1 MPKFAAV
8 FAPPDLKLY
17 NPYFLISETNGRNAT
32 MNNSLIRVYE
42 SGAFPFRNS
51 KRSLHLVMFLN
62 IYSSEFSEIFAH
74 KKYFSKFFSWK
85 QVVIHSG
92 YYNCISVAIYV
103 SFTFRNKNRHITI
116 FRK

>member
-1 MPKFAAV
+1 
-8 FAPPDLKLY
+8 
-17 NPYFLISETNGRNAT
+17 

-74 KKYFSKFFSWK
+74 KKYTPDMLLKLYNSVFKENNLMSQRIVS
-85 QVVIHSG
+85 SCLLLLAG
-92 YYNCISVAIYV
+92 YFRVSELLYIKRSDIIFGKLLCVDIY
-103 SFTFRNKNRHITI
+103 S
-116 FRK
+116 